1 MNLRSSADML
11 GSAVEAS
18 VVSLACA
25 GDQPAFEELVR
36 RHQSAI
42 RNLLRSLCRDMS
54 LADDL
59 AQETFLQAW
68 LHIRSLRVPEAFGG
82 WLRKLAINSWRQHLR
97 RQGAS
102 GKLAELE
109 AGDVLSTPSA
119 TERMDLNSALG
130 ALAPS
135 VRLCIVLSYHEG
147 MSHGDIAAATQL
159 PLGTVKSHI
168 ARGTAR
174 LRELLAAYYSSSC
187 EKLPYER

>member
-1 MNLRSSADML
+1 MNVRSSADSL

-18 VVSLACA
+18 LVSMACA

-36 RHQSAI
+36 RRQSSI
-42 RNLLRSLCRDMS
+42 RGMLRSLCRDTA

-68 LHIRSLRVPEAFGG
+68 IHIRSLRTPNAFAG
-82 WLRKLAINSWRQHLR
+82 WLRKLAINSWRQYLR
-97 RQGAS
+97 RQGTF
-102 GKLAELE
+102 GKFAEFE
-109 AGDVLSTPSA
+109 EGDVVSTPAA
-119 TERMDLNSALG
+119 TEAMDLNSALG
-130 ALAPS
+130 VLAPD

-147 MSHGDIAAATQL
+147 MSHGEIAAATQL

-174 LRELLAAYYSSSC
+174 LRELLAAYYSSD
-187 EKLPYER
+187 ERPPHAR